1 MSGRLIP
8 SPSGLALPGVALL
21 CLVLFCLALVGCAG
35 PAPMTHFVP
44 QRCNLAAAPFETFT
58 IQQHAMP
65 GFIEPV
71 VAQALAGA
79 LERQGLQAA
88 EDPAGADVTA
98 VTRFSMIDR
107 MPDPGS
113 RDAFGDAVAPGE
125 VTRFVAHVDLQ
136 LVDNRDDSLIWQ
148 GSMDR
153 PHAIVGGETFHDE
166 RAVLIVSTTLDTM
179 LQGVKN
185 PCG

>member
-8 SPSGLALPGVALL
+8 SPSGVALPGLALFWPAF
-21 CLVLFCLALVGCAG
+21 FCLALGGCAG

-79 LERQGLQAA
+79 LERQGLRAA
-88 EDPAGADVTA
+88 DDPAGADVTA

-107 MPDPGS
+107 TPDRRS

-125 VTRFVAHVDLQ
+125 ITRFVAHVDLQ

-166 RAVLIVSTTLDTM
+166 RAVLIVSATLDTM
-179 LQGVKN
+179 LKGVKN

>member
-1 MSGRLIP
+1 MSERLIRAL
-8 SPSGLALPGVALL
+8 SKLMFAGIALA
-21 CLVLFCLALVGCAG
+21 GCAG
-35 PAPMTHFVP
+35 SVPMTHFVP
-44 QRCNLAAAPFETFT
+44 QRCNVAASPFETFV
-58 IQQHAMP
+58 IQQQDMP

-71 VAQALAGA
+71 VAQALTGA

-88 EDPAGADVTA
+88 SQPAHADVTA
-98 VTRFSMIDR
+98 VARFSMIDR
-107 MPDPGS
+107 TPNPGS

-125 VTRFVAHVDLQ
+125 ITRFVAHVDLH
-136 LVDNRDDSLIWQ
+136 LVDNRDGSLIWQ

-166 RAVLIVSTTLDTM
+166 RAVLIVSTTLDAM

-185 PCG
+185 PCL

>member
-1 MSGRLIP
+1 MSGRLIRAL
-8 SPSGLALPGVALL
+8 SKLVLAGVAL
-21 CLVLFCLALVGCAG
+21 AGCAG
-35 PAPMTHFVP
+35 SAPMAHFVP
-44 QRCNLAAAPFETFT
+44 QRCNLATAPFETFS
-58 IQQHAMP
+58 IRQEAMP

-71 VAQALAGA
+71 VAQALTGA

-88 EDPAGADVTA
+88 SEPAHADVTA
-98 VTRFSMIDR
+98 LARFSMIDQ

-125 VTRFVAHVDLQ
+125 ITRFVAHVDLH
-136 LVDNRDDSLIWQ
+136 LVDNRDGSLIWQ

-166 RAVLIVSTTLDTM
+166 RAVLIVSGTLDAM
-179 LQGVKN
+179 LQGVKS
-185 PCG
+185 PCL